1 MKKRDYAGDLRA
13 LGYPKFSY
21 LKEKKS
27 PDPKEL
33 LFDALDERDLDS
45 RIVEGL
51 PWLAVTY
58 VDMDWDWL
66 VQNASLHRRQ
76 NRLGFVVALAID
88 LARPKSDNERLLK
101 LRQQLE
107 KLETIRLAEEDT
119 LCHDSMTTTE
129 RAWLRAHRSP
139 TAAHWNILSDLTGRE
154 P

>member
-1 MKKRDYAGDLRA
+1 MKKRDYAGDLGA
-13 LGYPKFSY
+13 LGYTKFSY

-66 VQNASLHRRQ
+66 VQNASLHPC
-76 NRLGFVVALAID
+76 ID
-88 LARPKSDNERLLK
+88 GKIGWVSLLHWQSISLDPK
-101 LRQQLE
+101 
-107 KLETIRLAEEDT
+107 A
-119 LCHDSMTTTE
+119 TT
-129 RAWLRAHRSP
+129 SG
-139 TAAHWNILSDLTGRE
+139 S
-154 P
+154 

>member
-1 MKKRDYAGDLRA
+1 MKKRDYAGDLGA

-21 LKEKKS
+21 LKEKKA

-76 NRLGFVVALAID
+76 NRMGFVVALAVD
-88 LARPKSDNERLLK
+88 LAQPKSARLSK
-101 LRQQLE
+101 LRQQF
-107 KLETIRLAEEDT
+107 
-119 LCHDSMTTTE
+119 
-129 RAWLRAHRSP
+129 
-139 TAAHWNILSDLTGRE
+139 
-154 P
+154 